1 MRQLVRVFIAP
12 PPFDAGTREGLA
24 QSAGD
29 HGAAHSARAGPLR
42 AFNCRPNRRIST
54 PGVGRVTF
62 AFATR
67 CAAGGLARPTLAPKK
82 CAAYELA
89 VEHNNPS
96 GQRDLVRCA
105 DLQAGE
111 EGHVERLETEHPEV
125 YRSAGVP
132 LAPSKI
138 SAAPRAPAS
147 ATGPTSN
154 PSSSGVVCRMFS
166 KALKR
171 AV

>member
-82 CAAYELA
+82 CAGPTSS
-89 VEHNNPS
+89 PS
-96 GQRDLVRCA
+96 STIIHPDNEIWYGAPTFKQAKRVMWNGLKRNTRKSIAAQACRLRLRKFPRRRERRQA
-105 DLQAGE
+105 LQALLQTLLQAG
-111 EGHVERLETEHPEV
+111 
-125 YRSAGVP
+125 
-132 LAPSKI
+132 
-138 SAAPRAPAS
+138 
-147 ATGPTSN
+147 
-154 PSSSGVVCRMFS
+154 
-166 KALKR
+166 
-171 AV
+171 